1 MTPGNMEQTMRASE
15 GIQVFQ
21 ELLQVSPLPFFQLFY
36 KIHFQ
41 AYFLLG
47 SSGIH
52 MNQVTLEKNS

>member
-1 MTPGNMEQTMRASE
+1 MRASE